1 MNVELYK
8 QLSSKTDPYL
18 NELFCVEALGWFY
31 KQGKLWSDAHRG
43 WTDLELSRW
52 NGNVPKDYC
61 GKLAEIFPYFEQ
73 FECPEKKIYQ
83 FTDFRGKIIWAVT
96 LSAVSSVADICLS
109 RAIVIAIILQ
119 LRANKEN
126 EKI

>member
-52 NGNVPKDYC
+52 NGNVPRDYC
-61 GKLAEIFPYFEQ
+61 GKLAEIFPYFDQ
-73 FECPEKKIYQ
+73 FECPEKRISQ
-83 FTDFRGKIIWAVT
+83 FKHLHNKMVWGVT
-96 LSAVSSVADICLS
+96 LSAASTAIDIFLS

-126 EKI
+126 ENI